1 MRYSHLQSSCTL
13 NKFKAELKHRGERT
27 HSWCLSMMGATC
39 LGDRGLSLYQYV
51 LWGEVEGMLNISL
64 LSWGPGKDFPLGSC
78 TFLATIRYKLLHQAE
93 LQL

>member
-1 MRYSHLQSSCTL
+1 
-13 NKFKAELKHRGERT
+13 
-27 HSWCLSMMGATC
+27 MMGATC